1 MNGTS
6 PTGRECVW
14 CDGCDGK
21 TPSMASKVWEQT
33 LTQDRTVLLKPDARF
48 PPDFF
53 SFVFLL
59 GRSAS
64 EPLGDFFFFFFLGPP
79 LATQSSRMLRGFS
92 RSVRKRAYIILQL
105 STRSTH
111 LSFSLLGKT
120 VWKEHSLSVVIEE
133 ICDSVRVEITV
144 SCEID
149 GL

>member
-1 MNGTS
+1 M
-6 PTGRECVW
+6 W

-64 EPLGDFFFFFFLGPP
+64 EPLGDFFFPGTSARDPIFPN
-79 LATQSSRMLRGFS
+79 ASRLLPFS
-92 RSVRKRAYIILQL
+92 EE
-105 STRSTH
+105 TRLHNTAAQ
-111 LSFSLLGKT
+111 
-120 VWKEHSLSVVIEE
+120 HSLNTSLIQSAREN
-133 ICDSVRVEITV
+133 CVEGTLAV
-144 SCEID
+144 CCN
-149 GL
+149 